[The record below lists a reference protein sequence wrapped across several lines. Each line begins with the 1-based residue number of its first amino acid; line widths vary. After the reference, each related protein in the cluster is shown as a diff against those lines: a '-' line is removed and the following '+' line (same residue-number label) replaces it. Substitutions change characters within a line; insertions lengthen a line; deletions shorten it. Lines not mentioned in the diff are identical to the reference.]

1 MKSHPL
7 GGYLLVAL
15 AACVWGLWSLFL
27 RPAEALA
34 AVDPAL
40 EGFVVLAVVFTL
52 TTPVALARR
61 VPKKRPASAWW
72 GLLGIGVADAFNIL
86 FFFWAMQRT
95 SLAVAVL
102 SHYLAPFLVAVA
114 EPFVLGVR
122 ARLATF
128 GYLAAAL
135 FGLVLLVE
143 PWQNLAGEPLVG
155 AGFGAASAVFYA
167 SNVLLT
173 KRVLSHFSALEVSSY
188 HAVPSLVVLAL
199 FLPHGA
205 FAVGVEP
212 LLWIGAGGVFLGT
225 GAAFVFYVGLA
236 RIPASHA
243 SILALLEPVVAVLVG
258 ALVFHELLGP
268 VGILGGIIV
277 IVAAALVV
285 TRGATKVEAAV
296 LP

>member
-1 MKSHPL
+1 MKSNPL
-7 GGYLLVAL
+7 SGYLLVAL

-34 AVDPAL
+34 PVDPAL

-52 TTPVALARR
+52 TTPIALLRR
-61 VPKKRPASAWW
+61 TPKKRPMSAWW
-72 GLLGIGVADAFNIL
+72 GLFGIGIADAFNIL

-102 SHYLAPFLVAVA
+102 SHYLAPFLVAVV
-114 EPFVLGVR
+114 EPFVLRER

-128 GYLAAAL
+128 GYLATGL

-143 PWQNLAGEPLVG
+143 PWKNLAGDPLIG
-155 AGFGAASAVFYA
+155 AGLGAASAVFYA

-173 KRVLSHFSALEVSSY
+173 KRVLSHFTAVEVSSY
-188 HAVPSLVVLAL
+188 HAVPSLIVLAC
-199 FLPHGA
+199 FLPDGA
-205 FAVGVEP
+205 FSVGVEP
-212 LLWIGAGGVFLGT
+212 LLWIASGGVLLGT
-225 GAAFVFYVGLA
+225 CAAFVFYIGL
-236 RIPASHA
+236 RRVPASHA

-258 ALVFHELLGP
+258 ALVFHEILGP
-268 VGILGGIIV
+268 TGIFGGLLV

-285 TRGATKVEAAV
+285 TRGAAKDVAAV
-296 LP
+296 AP